1 MNNLL
6 SRIRDYGQ
14 SQDGVVTLIVVCALV
29 GAVGFN
35 LWHLF
40 PETTGGGVPLNDRQF
55 HLALVDS
62 AVSAITNG
70 QNITDPWQGTMSL
83 GFPVFHY
90 YQHLPHVFLALVHV
104 LSFKVFTTIDLLRWT
119 TYLGLSLFP
128 ISIYW
133 SLRRFSFDPL
143 TCAMGALVASLIGNN
158 TIPQSCV

>member
-6 SRIRDYGQ
+6 SRIRNYGQ
-14 SQDGVVTLIVVCALV
+14 SQDGVVTLIVVCTLV

-40 PETTGGGVPLNDRQF
+40 PETTGGGIPVNDRLF

-70 QNITDPWQGTMSL
+70 QDITDPWQGTMSL

-90 YQHLPHVFLALVHV
+90 YQHLPHVFFGLGSRPEFQGFYHDRSVELAHLPGPEPVPDIH
-104 LSFKVFTTIDLLRWT
+104 I
-119 TYLGLSLFP
+119 
-128 ISIYW
+128 
-133 SLRRFSFDPL
+133 
-143 TCAMGALVASLIGNN
+143 LVAA
-158 TIPQSCV
+158 PVQF